1 MEVKNIKHIGLV
13 GGGLIGASFALA
25 FSLGGLNAHIY
36 TRSKKTLEASK
47 EIIENSLDELIKY
60 SVKKEDDKYEILN
73 RISYTNDLYEA
84 IKDSDYIQE
93 SLKEDYDIKRKV
105 LADVEKIVS
114 SEIPI
119 GSSTSGL
126 KASEISRDMKYPERF
141 FVAHP
146 WNPPHLI
153 PLIELCKGEKTE
165 DKYLCIAKE
174 LFEKI
179 NKTPIILEKEV
190 FGFVGNRIQA
200 AVFREVLNLVIN
212 GVVSMED
219 ADKAVTF
226 GPGIRWG
233 IMGPSLILELGGG
246 SEGIE
251 GFMKNIGSSMELW
264 LEDLADWNKLPISPE
279 EIGKLTAQEL
289 KDRNKEI
296 GNDRKSL
303 GEYRTKML
311 IEFLRLHKKI

>member
-25 FSLGGLNAHIY
+25 FSLGGFNAHIY

-279 EIGKLTAQEL
+279 EIGKLTSQEL

>member
-1 MEVKNIKHIGLV
+1 MEVNDIKNIGLV

-25 FSLGGLNAHIY
+25 FSLGGLNANIY
-36 TRSKKTLEASK
+36 TRSKKTLDASK
-47 EIIENSLDELIKY
+47 EIIKNSLDELIKLG
-60 SVKKEDDKYEILN
+60 VKNEDEKDDILN
-73 RISYTNDLYEA
+73 RISYTNDLEEA
-84 IKDSDYIQE
+84 IKDADYIQE

-105 LADVEKIVS
+105 LRDVEEIIS
-114 SEIPI
+114 PEIPI

-126 KASEISRDMKYPERF
+126 KATEISRDMKHPERF

-165 DKYLCIAKE
+165 DKYIYLAKE

-190 FGFVGNRIQA
+190 LGFVGNRIQA
-200 AVFREVLNLVIN
+200 AVFREVLSLVLD

-226 GPGIRWG
+226 GPGIRWE

-246 SEGIE
+246 SEGIA
-251 GFMKNIGSSMELW
+251 GFMKNIGPSMELW

-279 EIGKLTAQEL
+279 EIGKITAEEL
-289 KDRNKEI
+289 RNRDENL

-311 IEFLRLHKKI
+311 VEFLKLHGKI

>member
-174 LFEKI
+174 LFENI
-179 NKTPIILEKEV
+179 NKIPIILEKEV

-251 GFMKNIGSSMELW
+251 GFMKNIDSSMELW

-279 EIGKLTAQEL
+279 EIGKLTSQEL

>member
-303 GEYRTKML
+303 GKYRTKML

>member
-1 MEVKNIKHIGLV
+1 MKVKDIKNIGLV

-36 TRSKKTLEASK
+36 TRSKETLDASE
-47 EIIENSLDELIKY
+47 EIIKNSLDELIKLG
-60 SVKKEDDKYEILN
+60 VKKEDEKDEILK
-73 RISYTNDLYEA
+73 RISYTNNLEEA
-84 IKDSDYIQE
+84 IKDADYIQE

-105 LADVEKIVS
+105 LADVEKIIS
-114 SEIPI
+114 PEIPI

-126 KASEISRDMKYPERF
+126 KATEIARDMKHPERF

-153 PLIELCKGEKTE
+153 PLIELCKGEKTD
-165 DKYLCIAKE
+165 DKYIYLAKE

-179 NKTPIILEKEV
+179 KKTPIILEKEV
-190 FGFVGNRIQA
+190 LGFVGNRIQA
-200 AVFREVLNLVIN
+200 AVFREVLSLVLN

-246 SEGIE
+246 SEGIA
-251 GFMKNIGSSMELW
+251 GFMKNIGPSMELW
-264 LEDLADWNKLPISPE
+264 LEDLADWDKLPISPE
-279 EIGKLTAQEL
+279 EIGEITAQEL
-289 KDRNKEI
+289 RNRDEKL
-296 GNDRKSL
+296 GNNRKSL

-311 IEFLRLHKKI
+311 VEFLKLHGKI